1 MQVDTMRKSRH
12 IKVENRRK
20 MSHFINAIYQWDI
33 LGYLMYIYIWIFSDS
48 KKSSKQKCL
57 VRVIEY
63 AKQAVN
69 FTTFKSWSRCMC
81 LHLRKTTR
89 TRVLPTV
96 VTIGIRKTKKTKFC
110 ISLDGVAWLK
120 LCCLFS
126 GSFPGSFSYT
136 IISQEEND
144 ASVAP
149 KQIMTQKFQFY
160 LLFLVRQLFTCDKYQ
175 FFLFCKLKLAKEVC
189 FLIQSNK

>member
-1 MQVDTMRKSRH
+1 MQVDTMRKSGH
-12 IKVENRRK
+12 TKDENRRK

-81 LHLRKTTR
+81 LHLRKTTSR
-89 TRVLPTV
+89 TRVLTTTV

-120 LCCLFS
+120 LCCVAFFQGHFLDHLVTP
-126 GSFPGSFSYT
+126 SFPR
-136 IISQEEND
+136 
-144 ASVAP
+144 
-149 KQIMTQKFQFY
+149 KKMT
-160 LLFLVRQLFTCDKYQ
+160 LPSPLSR
-175 FFLFCKLKLAKEVC
+175 
-189 FLIQSNK
+189 

>member
-81 LHLRKTTR
+81 LHLRKTTSR
-89 TRVLPTV
+89 TRVLTTTV

-120 LCCLFS
+120 LCCVAFFQGHFLDHLVTP
-126 GSFPGSFSYT
+126 SFPR
-136 IISQEEND
+136 
-144 ASVAP
+144 
-149 KQIMTQKFQFY
+149 KKMT
-160 LLFLVRQLFTCDKYQ
+160 LPSPLSR
-175 FFLFCKLKLAKEVC
+175 
-189 FLIQSNK
+189 

>member
-1 MQVDTMRKSRH
+1 
-12 IKVENRRK
+12 
-20 MSHFINAIYQWDI
+20 
-33 LGYLMYIYIWIFSDS
+33 MYIYIWIFSDG

-89 TRVLPTV
+89 TRVLTTV

-120 LCCLFS
+120 LCCVAFFQGHFLDHFQ
-126 GSFPGSFSYT
+126 GSFHFSDKPGGCPESFFKEKSMRKSMHRRT
-136 IISQEEND
+136 LLGKSVPNPHKSLPESWPKSWPKSRPKSQ
-144 ASVAP
+144 P
-149 KQIMTQKFQFY
+149 KFQRVGPNLS
-160 LLFLVRQLFTCDKYQ
+160 LLD
-175 FFLFCKLKLAKEVC
+175 
-189 FLIQSNK
+189 

>member
-12 IKVENRRK
+12 TKD
-20 MSHFINAIYQWDI
+20 MFHFINTIYQFFSLKWDI
-33 LGYLMYIYIWIFSDS
+33 LAYLMYIYIWIFSDS

-81 LHLRKTTR
+81 LHLRKTTSR
-89 TRVLPTV
+89 TRVLTTTV

-120 LCCLFS
+120 LCCVAFFQGHFLDHLVTP
-126 GSFPGSFSYT
+126 SFPR
-136 IISQEEND
+136 
-144 ASVAP
+144 
-149 KQIMTQKFQFY
+149 KKMT
-160 LLFLVRQLFTCDKYQ
+160 LPSPLSR
-175 FFLFCKLKLAKEVC
+175 
-189 FLIQSNK
+189 